1 MYVDLGFFPVVG
13 GFCLCVCLTN
23 ASCVGKVEQTVADEV
38 VESSGT
44 VSVLLQSS
52 LNVRPCVGGW
62 MKKNRQIN
70 IPFPELPSMP
80 QLLSL
85 SSREGK

>member
-1 MYVDLGFFPVVG
+1 MVD
-13 GFCLCVCLTN
+13 
-23 ASCVGKVEQTVADEV
+23 V
-38 VESSGT
+38 VESPGLMG
-44 VSVLLQSS
+44 LLQSS
-52 LNVRPCVGGW
+52 LTVQPHVGSW

-85 SSREGK
+85 SSRKEK